1 LSHAIA
7 PGFRETLAE
16 RIRAE
21 HQTLAARWLARLR
34 QLLPLDAGEIFPGSD
49 LLDHIP
55 SLIVEIAAFVAMPQ
69 DQAIVANTA
78 VHNKARE
85 LGSLRHA
92 QRASVHQV
100 LREYRIL
107 RGVIARF
114 VAEEAARLATP
125 PPTSELLDV
134 LGQID
139 EAVSVLEQTTV
150 DTFIAE
156 YTATIGQQSLRLES
170 YNRVVNHELRQPLAI
185 FQYAVKLLAIDDGR
199 IDDAKR
205 AQLVAT
211 AERNVRRMTEI
222 LDTVSRFTRVH
233 AAADDPSVQ
242 ELSITTMAQDVAR
255 QLREMAEAR
264 SVEIRVAADMPV
276 VLVDAARL
284 ELVFVNLL
292 SNAIK
297 YCDPAKSGRFV
308 EVSGATD
315 RDGRCRIVLRDNGV
329 GIDDHDLESIF
340 KPSFRA
346 HADRD
351 RELNTSGLGLG
362 LSIVLDCLG
371 AIAGDIRVESS
382 LGDGTTFF
390 VTVPSRPTA
399 PRPQL

>member
-1 LSHAIA
+1 LSNAIA

-21 HQTLAARWLARLR
+21 HQTLASRWLARLR
-34 QLLPLDAGEIFPGSD
+34 QLLPLDAGEIFPGND

-55 SLIVEIAAFVAMPQ
+55 SLIVEIAGFVAMPH

-114 VAEEAARLATP
+114 VADEAARLSTP
-125 PPTSELLDV
+125 PPTSELLEV

-139 EAVSVLEQTTV
+139 EAISVLEQTTV
-150 DTFIAE
+150 DTFIAD
-156 YTATIGQQSLRLES
+156 YTATIGQQSLRLEG

-205 AQLVAT
+205 AQLAAT

-233 AAADDPSVQ
+233 ATADDPSIQ
-242 ELSITTMAQDVAR
+242 ELSVTTMVQDVAR

-264 SVEIRVAADMPV
+264 CVEIRVAADLPTV
-276 VLVDAARL
+276 VVDAARL

-297 YCDPAKSGRFV
+297 YCDPAKAERFV
-308 EVSGATD
+308 EVTGASD
-315 RDGRCRIVLRDNGV
+315 DGRCRIAVRDNGV
-329 GIDDHDLESIF
+329 GIDEHDLASIF
-340 KPSFRA
+340 QPSFRA

-371 AIAGDIRVESS
+371 AIGGDIRVESG
-382 LGDGTTFF
+382 LGQGTTFV
-390 VTVPSRPTA
+390 VTVPERPPA
-399 PRPQL
+399 PRTQT